1 MLFVIDVFSQANEPI
16 FFFFFFNIILI
27 HVANVSFS
35 REDEKRRLKI
45 VMFTLWCLGISLF
58 LLAAIYDVGYLLT
71 DSGYPKPGDGQLG
84 M

>member
-1 MLFVIDVFSQANEPI
+1 MEAFVTVFSISAAIGWTYYFYKWMKEN
-16 FFFFFFNIILI
+16 L
-27 HVANVSFS
+27 
-35 REDEKRRLKI
+35 DEKRRLKI

>member
-1 MLFVIDVFSQANEPI
+1 MEAFVTVFSISAAVGWTYYFYKWMKEN
-16 FFFFFFNIILI
+16 L
-27 HVANVSFS
+27 
-35 REDEKRRLKI
+35 DEKRRLKI
-45 VMFTLWCLGISLF
+45 VMFILWCLGISLF

>member
-1 MLFVIDVFSQANEPI
+1 MEVFVTVFS
-16 FFFFFFNIILI
+16 ILAA
-27 HVANVSFS
+27 VGWTYYFYKWMKENL
-35 REDEKRRLKI
+35 DEKRRLKI

>member
-1 MLFVIDVFSQANEPI
+1 MEAFVTVFSISAAVGWTYYFYKWMKGN
-16 FFFFFFNIILI
+16 L
-27 HVANVSFS
+27 
-35 REDEKRRLKI
+35 DEKRRLKI

>member
-1 MLFVIDVFSQANEPI
+1 
-16 FFFFFFNIILI
+16 
-27 HVANVSFS
+27 
-35 REDEKRRLKI
+35 
-45 VMFTLWCLGISLF
+45 MFTLWCLGISLF

>member
-1 MLFVIDVFSQANEPI
+1 MEAFVTVFSISAAVGWTYYFYRWMKEN
-16 FFFFFFNIILI
+16 L
-27 HVANVSFS
+27 
-35 REDEKRRLKI
+35 DEKRRLKI

>member
-1 MLFVIDVFSQANEPI
+1 MEAFVTVFSISAAVGWTYYFYKWMKEN
-16 FFFFFFNIILI
+16 L
-27 HVANVSFS
+27 
-35 REDEKRRLKI
+35 DEKRRLKI

-71 DSGYPKPGDGQLG
+71 DSGYPKPGDGQLC

>member
-1 MLFVIDVFSQANEPI
+1 MEAFVTVFSISAAVGWTYYFYKWMKEN
-16 FFFFFFNIILI
+16 L
-27 HVANVSFS
+27 
-35 REDEKRRLKI
+35 DEKRRLKI

>member
-1 MLFVIDVFSQANEPI
+1 MEAFVTVFSISAAVGWTYYFYKWMKEN
-16 FFFFFFNIILI
+16 L
-27 HVANVSFS
+27 
-35 REDEKRRLKI
+35 DEKRRLKI

-71 DSGYPKPGDGQLG
+71 DSGSPKPGDGQLG